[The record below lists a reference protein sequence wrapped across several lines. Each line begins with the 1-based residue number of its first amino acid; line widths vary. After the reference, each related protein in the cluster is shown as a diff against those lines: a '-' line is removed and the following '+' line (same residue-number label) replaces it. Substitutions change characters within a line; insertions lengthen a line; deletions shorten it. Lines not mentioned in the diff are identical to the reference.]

1 MHTTKRKHS
10 LLNGFS
16 AVFSVTLFL
25 CACNSHPDPVTVPD
39 QTPIHVTL
47 NHALSSDENRPGD
60 HFEATVAE
68 PIVIGDKTAIPEGA
82 QVEGLVVDAHQSGRL
97 KGRAHLRLALE
108 SVAIDGKTYGL
119 RTDTAGRVGGKH
131 KNRNIGFIGGGAGG
145 GALIG
150 AVAAGG
156 KGALIGGPVGAGA
169 GTAVAFLTGK
179 KDIRLPAETELTFRL
194 AEPVTIPASRSDRS

>member
-10 LLNGFS
+10 VLKGFS
-16 AVFSVTLFL
+16 VILPIALLSG
-25 CACNSHPDPVTVPD
+25 CGGRPDPVSLPD
-39 QTPIHVTL
+39 ETPIHVTL

-68 PIVIGDKTAIPEGA
+68 AVVIGNRTAIPEGA
-82 QVEGLVVDAHQSGRL
+82 QVKGLVVDARHSPRL

-108 SVAIDGKTYGL
+108 SVVLDGKTYEL
-119 RTDTAGRVGGKH
+119 HTDTTSRVGGSH
-131 KNRNIGFIGGGAGG
+131 KNRNIAFIGGGAGG

-194 AEPVTIPASRSDRS
+194 AEPLTIPASRDHRS